1 MTITI
6 NNKEYKLKY
15 TIRALFIFEQITE
28 RPFEIRNTMDNYL
41 FFYCMILANN
51 PDCLLEW
58 DEFIDAMDNDAS
70 LITQLNQVVV
80 DSTKKNELFNE
91 VTEENGE
98 KKKLSVSEL
107 YAILTLRLH
116 YPPEYVLDKMELYEV
131 KAVMEYEYLSYKD
144 SWEQS
149 RLIAYM
155 IAQTNSTKRLKLTDI
170 LKFQWEKED
179 ADTAISNEDVAR
191 LREKAKQ
198 YENLI
203 TE

>member
-1 MTITI
+1 
-6 NNKEYKLKY
+6 
-15 TIRALFIFEQITE
+15 
-28 RPFEIRNTMDNYL
+28 
-41 FFYCMILANN
+41 
-51 PDCLLEW
+51 
-58 DEFIDAMDNDAS
+58 
-70 LITQLNQVVV
+70 
-80 DSTKKNELFNE
+80 
-91 VTEENGE
+91 
-98 KKKLSVSEL
+98 
-107 YAILTLRLH
+107 
-116 YPPEYVLDKMELYEV
+116 MELYEV

-144 SWEQS
+144 NWEQS

-179 ADTAISNEDVAR
+179 ADTTISNEDMAR